1 MERSVAD
8 SIPASW
14 GCVQFVE
21 LEEEMVEEEVV
32 EEEED

>member
-21 LEEEMVEEEVV
+21 LEEEVV
-32 EEEED
+32 EEEQD